1 MANYEHLPI
10 FKKMMD
16 LAVFM
21 EQTVRHFSRYH
32 KYTLGSELRTMC
44 HEALALIVEANSLPG
59 GMRGAEQQATGGTAS
74 GPEQLHPAGGAVSR
88 RHAVLLQLRVLLEK
102 IKIHLVIAKEV
113 QAYHSRNSFVQA
125 TEMAV
130 DLCRQN
136 EGWIRSTAAGA
147 AGGKT
152 ANRGRGSD
160 RSGS

>member
-74 GPEQLHPAGGAVSR
+74 GPQQWDPAGGAVSR

-147 AGGKT
+147 AGSKT
-152 ANRGRGSD
+152 AIGGRGGD